1 MESLTR
7 DLSPD
12 GTRRIAAKLVNE
24 LRTDSNTGKKG
35 DSLDLPSGSQSLHI
49 TFGQPPAKKQF
60 STEAMVKLKT
70 QGNFSSNQCKT
81 MAQALRVELGRK
93 AVEPGLMEELS
104 QVKHRLA
111 DFVRVE
117 MVDMTYKKGEN
128 ITITPHPLLCLD
140 DLGTL
145 LLTVCEVRDL
155 DPEDAVIT
163 VGVDDGQQSLKVDI
177 HINHSFIICLLMT
190 LKLQKTFS

>member
-1 MESLTR
+1 
-7 DLSPD
+7 
-12 GTRRIAAKLVNE
+12 
-24 LRTDSNTGKKG
+24 
-35 DSLDLPSGSQSLHI
+35 
-49 TFGQPPAKKQF
+49 
-60 STEAMVKLKT
+60 
-70 QGNFSSNQCKT
+70 
-81 MAQALRVELGRK
+81 
-93 AVEPGLMEELS
+93 
-104 QVKHRLA
+104 
-111 DFVRVE
+111 
-117 MVDMTYKKGEN
+117 MTYKKGEN